1 MLQLTYFLP
10 FLLEFVAGVLLFT
23 RRLDWHRTEHVAI
36 GALVTL
42 AVGVATGAVRMAC
55 PFLWTMPSTG
65 GQATSVLRLLASTL
79 LFACY
84 AALLAVLLHWICS
97 VSWMESLVIVAV
109 GYCAQHIAF
118 ACVSALRSVAGLR
131 LYIYDMRLVP
141 LHVVVFAVIYWLIW
155 LLVAHDFTVDGEKIR
170 DAKARVLM
178 SLGVLAL
185 VIVFNLVVEELVD
198 GGWLEF
204 GGQVIC
210 YLYDLVCSI
219 LAFALLIAV
228 SNNDRLANDL
238 AVIQQINRLK
248 EQQYEMSRE
257 NIELLNTKF
266 HDVRKNLA
274 SLRKTAQEL
283 QRAQAAMPGD
293 SPAADI
299 PTDALEEMERSI
311 RVYDSIFRTGN
322 DALDTLLTE
331 KSLYCTQ
338 HDITLTAMADGEQLG
353 FMDRSDVYA
362 LFGNILDNAIEAVA
376 LLPNAADR
384 QITFDIR
391 ANGRM
396 LRVSEENYYAGDAP
410 RMENGLPQT
419 SKADRR
425 FHGFGMRSIARQ
437 VAKYQG
443 QLNIDTA
450 DQVFSLNILIPIPA

>member
-23 RRLDWHRTEHVAI
+23 RRLDWHRTDRVAI
-36 GALVTL
+36 GAVVTL
-42 AVGVATGAVRMAC
+42 AAGVATGAVRMVW
-55 PFLWTMPSTG
+55 PFLWTMPTTD
-65 GQATSVLRLLASTL
+65 GQATSALRLLASTL

-84 AALLAVLLHWICS
+84 AALLVVMLRWICS
-97 VSWMESLVIVAV
+97 ASWMESLVIVAV

-118 ACVSALRSVAGLR
+118 ACVSALRSVMGLR
-131 LYIYDMRLVP
+131 LYIYDMRLIP
-141 LHVVVFAVIYWLIW
+141 LHVVVFAVVYWLIW
-155 LLVAHDFTVDGEKIR
+155 LLVARDFTVDGEKIR
-170 DAKARVLM
+170 DTKARVLM

-198 GGWLEF
+198 GGSLGF

-210 YLYDLVCSI
+210 YLYDLVCSM
-219 LAFALLIAV
+219 LAFALLLAV

-257 NIELLNTKF
+257 NIELVNTKF

-283 QRAQAAMPGD
+283 QRAQEMMPDG
-293 SPAADI
+293 SPMPSI
-299 PTDALEEMERSI
+299 PTEALERMERSI
-311 RVYDSIFRTGN
+311 RVYDSIFHTGN

-331 KSLYCTQ
+331 KSLYCAQ
-338 HDITLTAMADGEQLG
+338 HGITLTAMADGKQLG

-362 LFGNILDNAIEAVA
+362 LFGNILDNAIEAVT
-376 LLPNAADR
+376 LLPDAAEK
-384 QITFDIR
+384 QITFDLR

-396 LRVSEENYYAGDAP
+396 LRVSEENYYTGEV
-410 RMENGLPQT
+410 RMVDGLPQT
-419 SKADRR
+419 SKADKR

-443 QLNIDTA
+443 QLDIATA
-450 DQVFSLNILIPIPA
+450 DRVFSLNILIPIPA